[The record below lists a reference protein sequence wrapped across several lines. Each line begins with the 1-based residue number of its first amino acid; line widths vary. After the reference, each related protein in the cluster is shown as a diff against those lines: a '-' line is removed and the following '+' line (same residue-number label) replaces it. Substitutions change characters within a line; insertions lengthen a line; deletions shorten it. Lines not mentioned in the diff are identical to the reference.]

1 MRARNRFLEKGSLEG
16 MWSMIPPSNSNKRY
30 DEEEIEYLA
39 KSQAKNRGPQK
50 SSPPE
55 LRKTRGGGGG
65 NEGGRW
71 RLAGSLDPSSR
82 PAILEQLHRGQVC
95 QAEQSATCSVSSRD
109 GPGMKYDL
117 PAGGLFDLCVQT
129 TEKKN

>member
-65 NEGGRW
+65 TRVGDGAWQAPSIPPQDR
-71 RLAGSLDPSSR
+71 RSLSSCTVAKSAKQNSLP
-82 PAILEQLHRGQVC
+82 PAAFRVATVLE
-95 QAEQSATCSVSSRD
+95 
-109 GPGMKYDL
+109 
-117 PAGGLFDLCVQT
+117 
-129 TEKKN
+129 

>member
-65 NEGGRW
+65 ERGWEMAPGRLP
-71 RLAGSLDPSSR
+71 RSLLKTGDP
-82 PAILEQLHRGQVC
+82 
-95 QAEQSATCSVSSRD
+95 
-109 GPGMKYDL
+109 
-117 PAGGLFDLCVQT
+117 
-129 TEKKN
+129 